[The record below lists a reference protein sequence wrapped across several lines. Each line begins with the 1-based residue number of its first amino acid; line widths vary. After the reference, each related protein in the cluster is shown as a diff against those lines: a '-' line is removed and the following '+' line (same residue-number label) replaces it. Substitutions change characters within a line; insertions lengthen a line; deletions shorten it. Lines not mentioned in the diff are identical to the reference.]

1 MEKIKPK
8 TITEKTNLH
17 PRNLHRLGYNFEQ
30 LIVNYPEL
38 QHFVA
43 TNEHNIDSSPA
54 SLRDEQAKQTVDFSN
69 PEAVKAL
76 NKALLITYYD
86 IQNWDIPENYLCPPI
101 PGRVDY
107 IHYVADLLASNN
119 NGIIPEGENVQV
131 LDIGIGAN
139 CIYPILGN
147 SIYGWSFVGT
157 EIDEKA
163 IQNCK
168 KIIEANPRLI
178 DAISLQLQ
186 TESRFIFKNI
196 ITSEDKFALTICNP
210 PFHSSEAEATK
221 STIRKINNLQNTKTT
236 TRGRAE
242 QSEAKP
248 ILNFGGQNAEL
259 WCDGGELG
267 FITEMIYESAKYPMQ
282 CLWFT
287 TLVSKKE
294 NLSSLYKTLN
304 KVNVV
309 EVKTIDMAQG
319 QKTSR
324 ILAWTFLSEAQ
335 QKNWKFE

>member
-1 MEKIKPK
+1 MKLKQI
-8 TITEKTNLH
+8 IEKTNLH
-17 PRNLHRLGYNFEQ
+17 PRNQHRLGYNFEQ
-30 LIVNYPEL
+30 LSATCPEL
-38 QHFVA
+38 QQFVA
-43 TNEHNIDSSPA
+43 INEHQIGSSDNEQVPQTIDY
-54 SLRDEQAKQTVDFSN
+54 SN

-76 NKALLITYYD
+76 NKALLIDNYD
-86 IQNWDIPENYLCPPI
+86 IKNWDIPENYLCPPI

-147 SIYGWSFVGT
+147 SVYGWSFVGT

-168 KIIEANPRLI
+168 KIIEDNPQLM
-178 DAISLQLQ
+178 DFISLQLQ

-196 ITSEDKFALTICNP
+196 ITPEDRFSLTICNP
-210 PFHSSEAEATK
+210 PFHNSQEEATK
-221 STIRKINNLQNTKTT
+221 SSIRKINNLEKTRT
-236 TRGRAE
+236 STRGRAE
-242 QSEAKP
+242 RSEATP
-248 ILNFGGQNAEL
+248 VLNFGGQNAEL
-259 WCDGGELG
+259 FCDGGELG
-267 FITEMIYESAKYPMQ
+267 FITQMIFESAKYPMQ

-324 ILAWTFLSEAQ
+324 ILAWTFQSEAQ
-335 QKNWKFE
+335 QKNWKF